1 MEFFHE
7 AESWVLV
14 AFVLFVGLLVYMKVP
29 AMATRMLDDR
39 GARIAKEL
47 DEAKKLREEAEK
59 LLASYKQKAIEADKM
74 AADIVAQAKLEAA
87 EYAKET
93 RAKMGEM
100 LERLTKQ
107 AKQKI
112 AQAEA
117 AAVKDVRNVATDL
130 AVAAASQ
137 LSAEAV
143 KGAKGQTLIEDS
155 IAAVKTRLN

>member
-1 MEFFHE
+1 MGFFHE

-14 AFVLFVGLLVYMKVP
+14 AFILFVGLLVYLKVP
-29 AMATRMLDDR
+29 AMATGMLDDR

-47 DEAKKLREEAEK
+47 EEARKLREEAEA
-59 LLASYKQKAIEADKM
+59 LLADYRKKAIEAEKM
-74 AADIVAQAKLEAA
+74 AAEIVAQAKLEAT

-112 AQAEA
+112 AQAEV

-130 AVAAASQ
+130 AVAAASK

-143 KGAKGQTLIEDS
+143 KGSKGQALIADS
-155 IAAVKTRLN
+155 IVAVKTRLN